1 MASGGFGGLELARGG
16 LLTAMS
22 NFGRNLEQ
30 EMVLDV
36 AHRAA
41 ILARHGVYTGTGA
54 WTGCDIW
61 SAGGERLAIGRA
73 RRASERSMENGWM
86 EKTIFGQCRRWMM
99 YVRKMPRN
107 AGRNDWCRS
116 WTAWC
121 LGAGVTG
128 CGSLSRQVCVALVFG
143 SAAGEARHPLRW
155 ARFKGMKCLPGRKG
169 RRWMVQAES
178 AAEGGR

>member
-36 AHRAA
+36 THRAA

-107 AGRNDWCRS
+107 AGRNDWCRRG
-116 WTAWC
+116 AW
-121 LGAGVTG
+121 
-128 CGSLSRQVCVALVFG
+128 SRQVCVALVFG

-169 RRWMVQAES
+169 SRWMVQAES